1 VIVPDTSIWV
11 AALRRPGSGETHTL
25 KALLDA
31 DAVALPLPVRVE
43 LLSGVSARDRVALT
57 RALRGLPV
65 VVPDEEAWAQI
76 ERWTTSA
83 ARAGSRFSVT
93 DLLIAASAQAVDALL
108 WSTDT
113 DFERME
119 SLGMIQRYLP

>member
-11 AALRRPGSGETHTL
+11 AALRTPGSDEAHTL

-31 DAVALPLPVRVE
+31 DEVALPLPVRVE
-43 LLSGVSARDRVALT
+43 LLSGVSPKDRPALM

-65 VVPDEEAWAQI
+65 VVPDDDAWSQI
-76 ERWTTSA
+76 EQWTTSA
-83 ARAGSRFSVT
+83 ARAGDRFSVT
-93 DLLIAASAQAVDALL
+93 DLLIAASAQLVDALL